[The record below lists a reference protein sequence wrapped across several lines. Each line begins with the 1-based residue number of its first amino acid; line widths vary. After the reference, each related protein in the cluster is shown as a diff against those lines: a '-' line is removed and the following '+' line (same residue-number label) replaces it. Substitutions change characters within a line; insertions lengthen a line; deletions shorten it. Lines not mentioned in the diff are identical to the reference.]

1 MLRQQTA
8 DGWWLIT
15 HPDHARLAGAFACHW
30 GNDMFATPQPRESVL
45 FGIQVH
51 DDGWT
56 ARDAHPA
63 VTREGKP
70 AAFSDEL
77 VGKYSAFEEIDLV
90 DYLAVRER
98 AVAQVVPQ
106 NAYAA
111 LLVSMHT
118 VNLLTERAD
127 RSTMKQEQLPLL
139 DHFLDRQRAVQE
151 RLRAAVRS
159 DSQYTPAEV
168 SGNAFDDNF
177 RLLQAADNL
186 SLLSCVA
193 YTLPATLLHPLRLAD
208 AGVAEVRVTA
218 VGERS
223 FRLDPY
229 PFDTPELRFHLPARF
244 VAGTRFNTSEV
255 LEEIFATAPVQ
266 HLTITLTA
274 G

>member
-1 MLRQQTA
+1 MLRQQIA

-15 HPDHARLAGAFACHW
+15 HPDHARLAGSFASRW
-30 GNDMFATPQPRESVL
+30 GNEMFAAPTPRESVL
-45 FGIQVH
+45 FGIRVH
-51 DDGWT
+51 DDGWA
-56 ARDAHPA
+56 ARDAHPT

-70 AAFSDEL
+70 AAFSEEL
-77 VGKYSAFEEIDLV
+77 VGRYSAFEEIDLV

-127 RSTMKQEQLPLL
+127 RSTIQSDQLPLL
-139 DHFLDRQRAVQE
+139 DDFLARQRAMQE
-151 RLRAAVRS
+151 ELRAVIRS
-159 DSQYTPAEV
+159 DEKYTPSEV
-168 SGNAFDDNF
+168 AGETFEDNF
-177 RLLQAADNL
+177 RLLQAMDNL

-193 YTLPATLLHPLRLAD
+193 YTRPSTLLHPLRLANGD
-208 AGVAEVRVTA
+208 GAEVQVTA
-218 VGERS
+218 VGERC
-223 FRLDPY
+223 FRLKPF
-229 PFDTPELRFHLPARF
+229 PFDTQELRFELPARF
-244 VAGTRFNTSEV
+244 VEGTHFTAAEMLQRAFVE
-255 LEEIFATAPVQ
+255 APVQ